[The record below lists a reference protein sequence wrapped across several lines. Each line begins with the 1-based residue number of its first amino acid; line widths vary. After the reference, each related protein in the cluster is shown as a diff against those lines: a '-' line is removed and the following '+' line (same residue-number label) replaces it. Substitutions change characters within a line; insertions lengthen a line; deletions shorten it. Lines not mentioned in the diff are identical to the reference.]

1 MEDIKEGLA
10 KKAKEA
16 TEAAEVKA
24 KEEVASKAKEAKETI
39 EKKLK

>member
-16 TEAAEVKA
+16 AEAAEK
-24 KEEVASKAKEAKETI
+24 SKGRSSK
-39 EKKLK
+39 